1 MKLWNN
7 INMNTQTKLSTM
19 IQMIILRSSV
29 AINAFV

>member
-1 MKLWNN
+1 MKLRNN
-7 INMNTQTKLSTM
+7 INMNIQTKLSIM